1 MQWVCNIALFLV
13 LSGILLEM
21 IADTKYYKFARWVA
35 GVVLLLQFL
44 KPLTETEGMW
54 NRFTAAFWSFDYAL
68 GTDRVLEDIYQV
80 NGQAENSVLAVYK
93 ENVSL
98 QIKEILKNNG
108 LVLEAAEMEVED
120 NGKLNYLEVWARY
133 QDKQESELIQI
144 PTVAPVSL
152 SERPKKE
159 TVSPLELYI
168 RETLAEFYQVDENKI
183 EVVIQEAE

>member
-35 GVVLLLQFL
+35 GMILLLQFL
-44 KPLTETEGMW
+44 KPLTETESLW
-54 NRFTAAFWSFDYAL
+54 SRFTASFQSFDYAL
-68 GTDRVLEDIYQV
+68 GADRVLEEIYQV
-80 NGQAENSVLAVYK
+80 DGQAENSVLSVYK

-98 QIKEILKNNG
+98 QIDEILKKNG
-108 LVLEAAEMEVED
+108 LVLEVAELEVEE
-120 NGKLNYLEVWARY
+120 NGKLKYLQVWARY
-133 QDKQESELIQI
+133 QDKQETEDIRI
-144 PTVAPVSL
+144 PTVVPVNL
-152 SERPKKE
+152 NERPKKE

-168 RETLAEFYQVDENKI
+168 RETLAEFYQVDKNKI